1 MNDESSEP
9 LEAGKRE
16 MLRHTLATIA
26 YRARKILTGAPTGF
40 SMFGVGETSRTP
52 GQILA
57 HICDLYDWANWLA
70 RGEHKYAESQ
80 PAHWDADAA
89 RFFAALAKLD
99 AYLASDA
106 VLGRTPELIFQ
117 GPIADSLTH
126 LGQIAFLRRIA
137 GAPVKGESYAR
148 AEITVGRV
156 GEDQAPAVWEF
167 D

>member
-1 MNDESSEP
+1 MTADTPQS
-9 LEAGKRE
+9 LDAGKRE
-16 MLRHTLATIA
+16 MLRHTLATVA
-26 YRARKILTGAPTGF
+26 YRGRKVLTGAPTGF

-57 HICDLYDWANWLA
+57 HICDLYDWAIWLA
-70 RGEHKYAESQ
+70 RGEHKYAESE
-80 PAHWDADAA
+80 PGNWDADIA

-99 AYLASDA
+99 QYLASDA
-106 VLGRTPELIFQ
+106 PLGRTPEILFQ

-148 AEITVGRV
+148 ATITVGRV
-156 GEDQAPAVWEF
+156 GEDQAAAVWEF